1 MILLA
6 ATESVTSN
14 VALTQLL
21 DPMHLLTETWLKN
34 AVLPAILVIVFI
46 ETGLLFPILPGDSLL
61 FTGGLLSATDNPP
74 VSIWVLLPAVMVTA
88 FAGDQCAYWIGRA
101 IGPALFHKED
111 TRLFKKHYVTQT
123 HAFFEKH
130 GPKTI
135 ILARFV
141 PIVRTFMPVLAGVSK
156 MDYRKFVTFDIVGA
170 ILWGGGVTVL
180 GYFLGNVAFI
190 RDHIEPIFLL
200 IVLISILPGIIAV
213 AKKVLNRGV
222 DEAAQHDA
230 ALTASTNEP
239 TH

>member
-1 MILLA
+1 M
-6 ATESVTSN
+6 
-14 VALTQLL
+14 
-21 DPMHLLTETWLKN
+21 
-34 AVLPAILVIVFI
+34 
-46 ETGLLFPILPGDSLL
+46 
-61 FTGGLLSATDNPP
+61 
-74 VSIWVLLPAVMVTA
+74 
-88 FAGDQCAYWIGRA
+88 
-101 IGPALFHKED
+101 
-111 TRLFKKHYVTQT
+111 
-123 HAFFEKH
+123 
-130 GPKTI
+130 
-135 ILARFV
+135 